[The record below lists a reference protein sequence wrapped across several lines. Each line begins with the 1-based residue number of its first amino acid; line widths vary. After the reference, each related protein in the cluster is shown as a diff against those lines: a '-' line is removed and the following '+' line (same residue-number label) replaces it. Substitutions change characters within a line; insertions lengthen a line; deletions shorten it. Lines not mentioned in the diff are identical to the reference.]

1 MPIEELKTLWQLA
14 FGDSRE
20 AIDGFF
26 RTAYHP
32 GRCRFLREEG
42 RVAAALYWLDGTC
55 EGRRYAYIYAVATDP
70 AFRGRGLCRL
80 LMDRTQEDLKS
91 LGYAGA
97 LLKPGEEGL
106 RRMYEKMGYRTV
118 TRMGEFSCRA
128 GEAGIALRSLD
139 DREYAR
145 LRRTY
150 LPRGALIQEGESLDY
165 FALYASFYAGED
177 FLLAAVPG
185 EGTLFV
191 PELLG
196 NTRRAPQILK
206 TLGYAGGTFRT
217 VGTDIPFAMYRPLQE
232 DAPVPTY
239 VGLAFD

>member
-26 RTAYHP
+26 ATGYRP
-32 GRCRFLREEG
+32 DCCRFLREEG
-42 RVAAALYWLDGTC
+42 RVAAALYWLDGTYD
-55 EGRRYAYIYAVATDP
+55 GRRYAYIYAVATDP
-70 AFRGRGLCRL
+70 DFRGRGLCRK
-80 LMDRTQEDLKS
+80 LMAQTQSDLEK

-118 TRMGEFSCRA
+118 SRIGEFSCRA
-128 GEAGIALRSLD
+128 GEEGTPLRRLD
-139 DREYAR
+139 TAQYAR
-145 LRRTY
+145 LRREY
-150 LPRGALIQEGESLDY
+150 LPQGALIQEGGSLSY
-165 FALYASFYAGED
+165 FAAYALFYAGED
-177 FLLAAVPG
+177 CLLAAVPT
-185 EGTLFV
+185 EGGLFV

-196 NTRRAPQILK
+196 NRNRAPQILK
-206 TLGYAGGTFRT
+206 TLGYAAGTFRT
-217 VGTDIPFAMYRPLQE
+217 PGEDIPFAMYHPLQSS
-232 DAPVPTY
+232 APAPTY